1 MTYCVAADKG
11 TATFSDF
18 ANSVS
23 LDRNFW
29 LGDGFASGGQYGY
42 DHKKVGITAK
52 GAWECTKLH
61 FKSMQQ
67 NPEKDPIKVVAIG
80 DMSGDVFGNG
90 MLLSKSIQL
99 VAAFNHMHI
108 FIDPSPKPATAGKN
122 DHDYL
127 NYHARPGQITKE
139 YPKAGVFTEV
149 QKKFN
154 ALTKLFYLIY
164 KKTASQVDLIK
175 AI

>member
-1 MTYCVAADKG
+1 
-11 TATFSDF
+11 
-18 ANSVS
+18 
-23 LDRNFW
+23 
-29 LGDGFASGGQYGY
+29 
-42 DHKKVGITAK
+42 
-52 GAWECTKLH
+52 
-61 FKSMQQ
+61 MQQ

-108 FIDPSPKPATAGKN
+108 FIDPHQNQQTAGKN

-139 YPKAGVFTEV
+139 YPKAGVYLTEV

-154 ALTKLFYLIY
+154 ALTKLNIYLIY
-164 KKTASQVDLIK
+164 KKTASQVRI
-175 AI
+175 